1 MKYAFIAA
9 YCTNKQAHSLHKHS
23 VQAFVRVLQVSR
35 SGYYDWLQRRHT
47 PSKHAVANDTLLT
60 QIKAVHTQYRQAY
73 GAVKTWKHLNK
84 VGIICGKHRVARLH
98 VEAGIEAKRKTRFRL
113 TVEHHKTPQA
123 APDLLQR
130 QFNTASPNVAWVGDM
145 TFIRT
150 RQGWLHLAVLLD
162 LYSRKV
168 VGWAFGAH
176 ANTALHQAA
185 LGMAVAQRKPKAG
198 LIHHTDRGAVYSAA
212 PYRAQLA
219 KTNIIPSM
227 NGRKTAYDNAVAESF
242 FSNLKNEWVHHH
254 DFKSREE
261 AGLALFDYIE
271 CFYNTQRIHQ
281 SLGYLTPVEMEKR
294 YHAQLC
300 A

>member
-1 MKYAFIAA
+1 MQTNQADLPIAA
-9 YCTNKQAHSLHKHS
+9 MC
-23 VQAFVRVLQVSR
+23 RVLDISR
-35 SGYYDWLQRRHT
+35 SSYYDWLQCRHT
-47 PSKHAVANDTLLT
+47 PSKRTITNAMLLT
-60 QIKAVHTQYRQAY
+60 HIQAVHQQFRQAY
-73 GAVKTWKHLNK
+73 GAIKTWRHLNK
-84 VGIICGKHRVARLH
+84 IGIACGKHRVARLRA
-98 VEAGIEAKRKTRFRL
+98 EAGIEAKRKARFRV

-123 APDLLQR
+123 TPDLLNR
-130 QFNTASPNVAWVGDM
+130 QFTTSSPNLAWVGDM

-162 LYSRKV
+162 LCSRKV
-168 VGWAFGAH
+168 VGWAFGSK

-185 LGMAVAQRKPKAG
+185 LSMAVTQRQPKAG

-219 KTNIIPSM
+219 KTNIIASM

-254 DFKSREE
+254 DFKTREE
-261 AGLALFDYIE
+261 ASLAIFDYIE
-271 CFYNTQRIHQ
+271 RFYNTQRMHQ
-281 SLGYLTPVEMEKR
+281 SLGYLTPVEMEQR
-294 YHAQLC
+294 YDAQMKSTMC

>member
-1 MKYAFIAA
+1 MHNRTVELKLSGMCHA
-9 YCTNKQAHSLHKHS
+9 
-23 VQAFVRVLQVSR
+23 LQVSR

-47 PSKHAVANDTLLT
+47 KSQRAVANVMLLKHI
-60 QIKAVHTQYRQAY
+60 QAVHQQFRKAY

-84 VGIICGKHRVARLH
+84 LGIACGKHRVARLR

-113 TVEHHKTPQA
+113 TVEHHNMPHA

-130 QFNTASPNVAWVGDM
+130 QFTTASPNRAWVGDM

-168 VGWAFGAH
+168 VGWAFGTR
-176 ANTALHQAA
+176 ANTQLHQQA
-185 LGMAVAQRKPKAG
+185 LSMAVIQRKPPAG
-198 LIHHTDRGAVYSAA
+198 LIHHTDRGAVYNAA
-212 PYRAQLA
+212 SYRQQLA
-219 KTNIIPSM
+219 QTNIVQSM

-254 DFKSREE
+254 DFKTREE
-261 AGLALFDYIE
+261 AGLAIFDYIE
-271 CFYNTQRIHQ
+271 CFYNSQRLHQ
-281 SLGYLTPVEMEKR
+281 TLNYRTPNEVEKLYYAKLEN
-294 YHAQLC
+294 
-300 A
+300 

>member
-1 MKYAFIAA
+1 MQ
-9 YCTNKQAHSLHKHS
+9 TKQTRLNLA
-23 VQAFVRVLQVSR
+23 VMCRVLQVSR
-35 SGYYDWLQRRHT
+35 SGYYDWVKRCHMPGQR
-47 PSKHAVANDTLLT
+47 ALANNALLV
-60 QIKAVHTQYRQAY
+60 QIQAVHAQCRQAY
-73 GAVKTWKHLNK
+73 GALKTWKHLNNIG
-84 VGIICGKHRVARLH
+84 VMCGKHRVARLRQ
-98 VEAGIEAKRKTRFRL
+98 EAGIEAKRKARFRL

-123 APDLLQR
+123 APDLLNR
-130 QFNTASPNVAWVGDM
+130 QFSTASPNVAWVGDM

-168 VGWAFGAH
+168 VGWAFGSKAD
-176 ANTALHQAA
+176 AALHQAA
-185 LGMAVAQRKPKAG
+185 LSMAVTQRKPKAG

-219 KTNIIPSM
+219 QTKIIPSM

-261 AGLALFDYIE
+261 AGLAIFDYIE
-271 CFYNTQRIHQ
+271 CFYNTQRMHQ
-281 SLGYLTPVEMEKR
+281 SLGYLTPAEMEKR
-294 YHAQLC
+294 YHAQQC

>member
-1 MKYAFIAA
+1 MKYAFIAE
-9 YCTNKQAHSLHKHS
+9 HSQQQGQQHHI
-23 VQAFVRVLQVSR
+23 QAFTRMLQVSR
-35 SGYYDWLQRRHT
+35 SGYYAWVKRK
-47 PSKHAVANDTLLT
+47 PSKRTTANSILL
-60 QIKAVHTQYRQAY
+60 QHIRSVHSRYRQAY
-73 GAVKTWKHLNK
+73 GAIKTWKHLNNS
-84 VGIICGKHRVARLH
+84 GIACGKHRVARLRS
-98 VEAGIEAKRKTRFRL
+98 EAGIEAKRKTRFRL

-123 APDLLQR
+123 APDLLKR
-130 QFNTASPNVAWVGDM
+130 QFNTPSPNVTWVGDM

-168 VGWAFGAH
+168 VGWAFGSK

-185 LGMAVAQRKPKAG
+185 LSMAVTQRKPDAG

-219 KTNIIPSM
+219 QTNIVQSM

-254 DFKSREE
+254 DFQTREE
-261 AGLALFDYIE
+261 AGLAIFDYIE
-271 CFYNTQRIHQ
+271 CFYNTQRMHQ

-294 YHAQLC
+294 YYAQGC

>member
-1 MKYAFIAA
+1 VKYAFIQQQTQWAL
-9 YCTNKQAHSLHKHS
+9 KSLCS
-23 VQAFVRVLQVSR
+23 ALQVSR
-35 SGYYDWLQRRHT
+35 SGYYDWLRREPSQRQLANVQLL
-47 PSKHAVANDTLLT
+47 KHIQT
-60 QIKAVHTQYRQAY
+60 VHMQYRQAY
-73 GAVKTWKHLNK
+73 GALKTWRHLNK
-84 VGIICGKHRVARLH
+84 IGIACGKHRVARLR
-98 VEAGIEAKRKTRFRL
+98 VAAGIEAKRKTRFRL
-113 TVEHHKTPQA
+113 TVEHHNTPQA
-123 APDLLQR
+123 APDLLNR
-130 QFNTASPNVAWVGDM
+130 QFTTDSPNVAWVGDM

-168 VGWAFGAH
+168 VGWAFGSK
-176 ANTALHQAA
+176 ANTELHQAA
-185 LGMAVAQRKPKAG
+185 LSMAITQRKPQAG

-242 FSNLKNEWVHHH
+242 FPNLKNEWVHHH

-271 CFYNTQRIHQ
+271 CFYNTQRLHQ
-281 SLGYLTPVEMEKR
+281 SLGYLTPVEIEKR
-294 YHAQLC
+294 YHAQMRSAIC